1 MNISGFVVFFVS
13 FVSCTFF
20 AINAS
25 FADIHLPSVIGS
37 NMVLQRDIPV
47 PIWGWADPGEKV
59 RVVLGSQ
66 DKTVTADR
74 SGAWMVKLSPLSAGG
89 PFELTISGKNTVK
102 LTNVMAGEVWVCSG
116 QSNMEMRVCH
126 VNDAPNE
133 VASALNRNIR
143 LFQVTNDL
151 SPDPQRDCEA
161 RWEECRPST
170 VYLFSAAAYF
180 FGRELQRE
188 LNVPVGLIHSS
199 WGGTTAETWMRI
211 EGLKAYPEL
220 AGILD
225 YWEPIL
231 KSRSPELLA
240 YHRKTRE
247 WEEDVHHVLYAGKP
261 ILPQYVEPP
270 KLPVDVTFAPSVP
283 SWVYNGMIAPAVPF
297 GIKGVIWYQGESNAG
312 EAYQYRTLFQALI
325 RDWRNAWGEGDFPFL
340 FVQLANFGKRHDKPG
355 ESAWAELR
363 EAQFM
368 TLSVSHTAM
377 AVAADIGDAENVHPR
392 NKQEVG
398 RRLALGALSVA
409 YGKGIVYS
417 GPLYRSMTV
426 KDGKVH
432 LKFTD
437 TGGGLVMK
445 NNGVPSGFA
454 LAGADR
460 AFTWAK
466 AAVEGDEVVVWCDGI
481 TEPAAVRYA
490 WEDNPKC
497 TLYNKEGLPASPFRT
512 DDWPGI
518 TREK

>member
-1 MNISGFVVFFVS
+1 VGFILFLISFLVSVFVAS
-13 FVSCTFF
+13 
-20 AINAS
+20 NAS
-25 FADIHLPSVIGS
+25 LADIRLPSVIGS
-37 NMVLQRDIPV
+37 NMVLQRNIPV

-59 RVVLGSQ
+59 KVILGSQ
-66 DKTVTADR
+66 VLTTKADK
-74 SGAWMVKLSPLSAGG
+74 SGAWKVKLSPLSAGG
-89 PFELTISGKNTVK
+89 PFELTIQGKNTVK

-133 VASALNRNIR
+133 VAGALNRNIR

-180 FGRELQRE
+180 FGREIQRE

-211 EGLKAYPEL
+211 EGLQAYPEL
-220 AGILD
+220 KSILD
-225 YWEPIL
+225 EWAPVL
-231 KSRSPELLA
+231 KSKSTELLA

-270 KLPVDVTFAPSVP
+270 KLPVEVTFAPSVP
-283 SWVYNGMIAPAVPF
+283 SWVYNGMIAPVVPF

-312 EAYQYRTLFQALI
+312 KAYQYRTLFPALI
-325 RDWRNAWGEGDFPFL
+325 KDWRNAWGEGDFPFL
-340 FVQLANFGKRHDKPG
+340 FVQLANFGQRRDNPG

-368 TLSVSHTAM
+368 TLSVPNTAM
-377 AVAADIGDAENVHPR
+377 AVAADIGDGNNVHPK

-398 RRLALGALSVA
+398 KRLALGALHAA
-409 YGKGIVYS
+409 YGKNCVFS
-417 GPLYRSMTV
+417 GPTYHSMIIQN
-426 KDGKVH
+426 GRAR
-432 LKFTD
+432 LKFTSI
-437 TGGGLVMK
+437 GGGLTAK
-445 NNGVPSGFA
+445 GDGILRGFA
-454 LAGADR
+454 LAGQDHKFVR
-460 AFTWAK
+460 ANALI
-466 AAVEGDEVVVWCDGI
+466 EGNEVVVWSDEI
-481 TEPAAVRYA
+481 KEPAAVRYA
-490 WEDNPKC
+490 WEDNPEC
-497 TLYNKEGLPASPFRT
+497 SLYNREGLPASPFRT

-518 TREK
+518 TRGE